1 LLARLS
7 HREQTIVVLRFFG
20 EMTQTQIAEKIGISQ
35 MHVSRLL
42 ARSLQK
48 LRVVAGDGAAS

>member
-1 LLARLS
+1 LS

-48 LRVVAGDGAAS
+48 LRVRACDSPTD